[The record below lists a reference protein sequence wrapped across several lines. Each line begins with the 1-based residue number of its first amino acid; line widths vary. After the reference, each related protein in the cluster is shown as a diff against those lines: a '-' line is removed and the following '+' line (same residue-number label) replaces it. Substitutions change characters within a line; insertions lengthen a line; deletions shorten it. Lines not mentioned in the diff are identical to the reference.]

1 VHIQPEKS
9 MVAYAVST
17 LGGQSGTAVC
27 IGDKIIAIHVG
38 GGKANEEFN
47 VGRLIS
53 ADLLQN
59 L

>member
-1 VHIQPEKS
+1 
-9 MVAYAVST
+9 MMAYAVST
-17 LGGQSGTAVC
+17 LPGQSGTAVC